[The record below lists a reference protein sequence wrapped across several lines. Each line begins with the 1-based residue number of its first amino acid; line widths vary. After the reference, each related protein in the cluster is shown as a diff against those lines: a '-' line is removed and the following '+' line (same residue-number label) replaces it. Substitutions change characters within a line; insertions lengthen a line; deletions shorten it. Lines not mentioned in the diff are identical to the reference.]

1 MKRLAF
7 NGGEISPAMA
17 LRSDMDVY
25 PRSCSR
31 LENFDVHATGGIS
44 RRKGFATVAN
54 AITDPTA
61 PEKGSI
67 LIPYVYSDDKV
78 YLVELSHGL
87 IKVRDSHDNSVVFS
101 HNGLNPDWYC
111 LDLHRVTW
119 QQINSLLLICDPGQR
134 VKQLKMDAS
143 GNWSFSEFE
152 FRCPPWATQS
162 AREREITV
170 AMFNGHPYDYTVT
183 FSAEEDPLETSPSR
197 NDILRASFYTA
208 QQKTSSDVPT
218 EKVVRLH
225 ESNPLS
231 SSSHILAGA
240 RVAFKTS
247 FTKYYICV
255 SAFDADR
262 DFVEGCTLPE
272 NYMSS
277 SEPRFIEA
285 EDTAGFE
292 DIAPI
297 TGLSATTDVKKGAK
311 LKLVHGYWEL
321 YTCVRAFNG
330 EADFTG
336 ETDPNEYPEFFVK
349 GHTIGEAMPC
359 RGPWKFHCT
368 GLWNG
373 AYEVRRCYES
383 DQLNAYW
390 EPLGEAYSP
399 IGSPVNT
406 LLSGDE
412 SDEECFLR
420 LFITRARWLSDDDV
434 YLAWPPASCQNSL
447 IISPYKRDIHLRFAR
462 TDTDSGALIYKDV
475 TPIFWPMS
483 NSFSTNDWSWCAF
496 NSRFGYPALACVHE
510 SRLIFAA
517 TKAQPQTIWMSRTD
531 DLNNFQT
538 GKLDTS
544 ALNLTMSTTTQ
555 ADICWMLSRGE
566 VIMLGTE
573 DAEWV
578 IDSGG
583 KGITPTSARIVNHGR
598 VGSAHIP
605 AVQAIDRVLYIER
618 GSGRLYQYG
627 YDWNTNAYTST
638 DLTVFAD
645 HIAAQAGGIISGT
658 MQRKPYP
665 RAIFVLAD
673 GTLALM
679 TYNSHQQVHAW
690 HRYSTSGFFESVCAL
705 PNGTQSDKL
714 YAIVSR
720 NGTRYLECLSE
731 SSPYVDGNGSEYQ
744 STVSTTA
751 LWPPDADEHK
761 THTATLYAYVTTPT
775 PAGYLGVRL
784 AEHADYAPLNIAGN
798 LKLGWNK
805 LLSYSSWT
813 DRPHFSLFVNGPAP
827 FELLSLQL

>member
-54 AITDPTA
+54 AITDPTS
-61 PEKGSI
+61 PEKGNI

-78 YLVELSHGL
+78 YLVELSHCL

-101 HNGLNPDWYC
+101 PSGLKTNWYC

-143 GNWSFSEFE
+143 GKWSFSDFE
-152 FRCPPWATQS
+152 FRCPPWETTS
-162 AREREITV
+162 LREHEIKLTPRNGKGYSID
-170 AMFNGHPYDYTVT
+170 FNPADPEIQTS
-183 FSAEEDPLETSPSR
+183 FSVF
-197 NDILRASFYTA
+197 DILRASYYIPKQTA
-208 QQKTSSDVPT
+208 EAKASDFVGT
-218 EKVVRLH
+218 TLLSDGHYLNAEKSFAVGDKIAV
-225 ESNPLS
+225 
-231 SSSHILAGA
+231 
-240 RVAFKTS
+240 KTS
-247 FTKYYICV
+247 FVKYYICV
-255 SAFDADR
+255 SEFDASR
-262 DFVEGCTLPE
+262 DFVPGCIFPE
-272 NYMSS
+272 NYMSET
-277 SEPRFIEA
+277 EPRFLEA
-285 EDTAGFE
+285 EDSSDFATIPTIPE
-292 DIAPI
+292 
-297 TGLSATTDVKKGAK
+297 LSATKDYKKGDR
-311 LKLVHGYWEL
+311 LKVKHSYWLL
-321 YTCVRAFNG
+321 YTCVRVFNG
-330 EADFTG
+330 AVDFLSGKRLPADYPAHFTAG
-336 ETDPNEYPEFFVK
+336 IPIGDALPCK
-349 GHTIGEAMPC
+349 GT
-359 RGPWKFHCT
+359 WKFHCSGT
-368 GLWNG
+368 WYG

-383 DQLNAYW
+383 DRLTDLW
-390 EPLGEAYSP
+390 ETLGEASSP

-412 SDEECFLR
+412 VDEECYLR
-420 LFITRARWLSDDDV
+420 LFLVKSRCLADDD
-434 YLAWPPASCQNSL
+434 LSAGMPAESCQN
-447 IISPYKRDIHLRFAR
+447 
-462 TDTDSGALIYKDV
+462 ALIVSSFKHDMHLSPVRIDGADFSYLFRDV
-475 TPIFWPMS
+475 TSVKAPVESPFA
-483 NSFSTNDWSWCAF
+483 TNDWSWCAF
-496 NSRFGYPALACVHE
+496 NSRFGFPALACVHE

-605 AVQAIDRVLYIER
+605 AVQAIDRVLYVER

-627 YDWNTNAYTST
+627 FDWNSNAYTST

-690 HRYSTSGFFESVCAL
+690 HRYSTLGSFESVCAL
-705 PNGTQSDKL
+705 PNGTSADKL

-720 NGTRYLECLSE
+720 KGTRYLECLSE
-731 SSPYVDGNGSEYQ
+731 DSPYYDGPGHEYD
-744 STVSTTA
+744 SRVSTTA

-775 PAGYLGVRL
+775 PAGYISVRL
-784 AEHADYAPLNIAGN
+784 AEHANYAPLNIVGN
-798 LKLGWNK
+798 LKIGWNK
-805 LLSYSSWT
+805 MLSNSSWT
-813 DRPHFSLFVNGPAP
+813 DRPHLSLNMNGPAP

>member
-31 LENFDVHATGGIS
+31 LENFDVHATGGIA
-44 RRKGFATVAN
+44 RRKGFATVS
-54 AITDPTA
+54 TSCY
-61 PEKGSI
+61 EQSI
-67 LIPYVYSDDKV
+67 LVPYVYSEDVV
-78 YLVELSHGL
+78 YLLELSENHIDIYDAATGQF
-87 IKVRDSHDNSVVFS
+87 VT
-101 HNGLNPDWYC
+101 
-111 LDLHRVTW
+111 DLPASIDAEDISAHRVTW
-119 QQINSLLLICDPGQR
+119 QQINSLLILCSPSSPVTQLKRNADGSWDCDPF
-134 VKQLKMDAS
+134 
-143 GNWSFSEFE
+143 SFK
-152 FRCPPWATQS
+152 CPPWETTS
-162 AREREITV
+162 LREHEIKLTPR
-170 AMFNGHPYDYTVT
+170 NGKGYSIDFHTAEPAIQTS
-183 FSAEEDPLETSPSR
+183 FSTD
-197 NDILRASFYTA
+197 DILRASYYISQQTA
-208 QQKTSSDVPT
+208 KSTDADFTNIALLSKGKYLNAKSSFGVGDKIAVQ
-218 EKVVRLH
+218 
-225 ESNPLS
+225 
-231 SSSHILAGA
+231 
-240 RVAFKTS
+240 TS
-247 FTKYYICV
+247 FRKYYVCA
-255 SAFDADR
+255 SAFDASR
-262 DFVEGCTLPE
+262 DYVQGCNMPE
-272 NYMSS
+272 NYMA
-277 SEPRFIEA
+277 ETDPRFIEA
-285 EDTAGFE
+285 EDTSDFAQVPTISQLDSNKDYAKG
-292 DIAPI
+292 DKLI
-297 TGLSATTDVKKGAK
+297 VK
-311 LKLVHGYWEL
+311 HSYWL
-321 YTCVRAFNG
+321 YFTCVRAFSG
-330 EADFTG
+330 ATDFIEG
-336 ETDPNEYPEFFVK
+336 KSLPDDYPANFTAGIPLGHALPCK
-349 GHTIGEAMPC
+349 GT
-359 RGPWKFHCT
+359 WKFHCS
-368 GLWNG
+368 GSWFG

-383 DQLNAYW
+383 SELTALW
-390 EPLGEAYSP
+390 ETLGESYSP

-412 SDEECFLR
+412 SDEECYLR
-420 LFITRARWLSDDDV
+420 LFITKSRSMSDEDV
-434 YLAWPPASCQNSL
+434 TSGLPSDGCQNAL
-447 IISPYKRDIHLRFAR
+447 IVSSFKHDMHLSPVRIDGENFLYLFRDITPVKAPVESPFA
-462 TDTDSGALIYKDV
+462 
-475 TPIFWPMS
+475 
-483 NSFSTNDWSWCAF
+483 TNDWSWCAF
-496 NSRFGYPALACVHE
+496 NYRFGFPALACVHE

-573 DAEWV
+573 DAEWI

-645 HIAAQAGGIISGT
+645 HIAANAGGIISGT

-679 TYNSHQQVHAW
+679 TYNSQQAVHAW
-690 HRYSTSGFFESVCAL
+690 HRYSTTGSFESVCAL

-720 NGTRYLECLSE
+720 NGTRYIECLSE
-731 SSPYVDGNGSEYQ
+731 ESPYVDGNGYEYT

-751 LWPPDADEHK
+751 LWTPEADEHK

-775 PAGYLGVRL
+775 PSGYMGVRL

-798 LKLGWNK
+798 LTIGWNK
-805 LLSYSSWT
+805 LLSYSTWT
-813 DRPHFSLFVNGPAP
+813 DRPHLSLFVNGPAP